1 MKAKEMPVVK
11 FDKVCRYYGST
22 DNGGEIVK
30 AMCEVSFQITKG
42 EFVAVTGPSG
52 SGKSTLLH
60 LIGLLDRPSEGEIYI
75 DGVAVSK
82 MADARLAKLRNEKI
96 GFIFQQFNLL
106 PKTSSL
112 KQVELPLVY
121 AGIGSAKRREMAR
134 SELESVGLLDKLNNR
149 PSQLSGGQQQR
160 VAIAR
165 AMVTKPALL
174 LADEPTGNLDSKSGA
189 AILELFERL
198 HEGGVTVVIVTHDRD
213 VAAHAPRRLV
223 IKDGELVEDKGNGHG

>member
-1 MKAKEMPVVK
+1 MKAITIPVVK
-11 FDKVCRYYGST
+11 FDKVCRYYGNPS
-22 DNGGEIVK
+22 NGGEIVK
-30 AMCEVSFQITKG
+30 AMCGVSFEILKG

-60 LIGLLDRPSEGEIYI
+60 LMGLLDRPSEGEISI
-75 DGVAVSK
+75 DGVAVAK
-82 MADARLAKLRNEKI
+82 MSDVRLAKLRNQKI

-121 AGIGSAKRREMAR
+121 AGVPAIKRREMAR
-134 SELESVGLLDKLNNR
+134 KELEAVGLSDKLNNK

-165 AMVTKPALL
+165 AMVTGPALL

-189 AILELFERL
+189 AILELFEQL
-198 HEGGVTVVIVTHDRD
+198 HENGVTVVMVTHDRD
-213 VAAHAPRRLV
+213 IAGHAPRQLV
-223 IKDGELVEDKGNGHG
+223 IKDGELVEDKGDGHS